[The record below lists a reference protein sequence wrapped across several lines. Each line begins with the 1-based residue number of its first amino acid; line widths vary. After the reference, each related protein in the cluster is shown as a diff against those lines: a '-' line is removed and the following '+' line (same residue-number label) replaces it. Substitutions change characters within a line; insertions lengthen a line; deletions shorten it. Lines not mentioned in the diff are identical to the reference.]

1 MLTRPSFESK
11 VPEYLLEKVSEK
23 DKYIIEQLSV
33 IGQTQEWL
41 VDQTIKQSNK
51 LEIVDGK
58 VSELDDKLKY
68 TNGKI
73 GNAILQIHAL
83 ESKNEADKES
93 DIEIKKIVST
103 KLFIEKYLLNKY
115 ILIILF
121 VLFFGLIKIV
131 KTPELVTFFNKMIG
145 L

>member
-1 MLTRPSFESK
+1 MLTRPSFQSK

-23 DKYIIEQLSV
+23 DRYIIEQLSV

-51 LEIVDGK
+51 LESVDGK

-93 DIEIKKIVST
+93 DIEIKKIVSI
-103 KLFIEKYLLNKY
+103 KLFLEKYLLNKY
-115 ILIILF
+115 TIGILF
-121 VLFFGLIKIV
+121 VFSIGFVKILT
-131 KTPELVTFFNKMIG
+131 TPELKEILFKTIG
-145 L
+145 I

>member
-131 KTPELVTFFNKMIG
+131 KTPELATFFNKMIG